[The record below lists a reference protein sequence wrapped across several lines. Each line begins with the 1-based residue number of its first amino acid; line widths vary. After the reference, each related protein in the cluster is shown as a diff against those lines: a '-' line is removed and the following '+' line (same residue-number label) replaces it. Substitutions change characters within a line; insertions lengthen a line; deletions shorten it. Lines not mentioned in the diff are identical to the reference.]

1 MVDLLEREVIYEK
14 PSARKK
20 LGAAFRGIVLPA
32 VGFALLRFW
41 IMLVEENAHVFSTNP
56 GLYVTSWVARGVFP
70 LLVVVLLNALPLTKS
85 SVAKTMGVCTIMSV
99 VGGLCLAVSLEVGAL
114 TTMVLSAIVGLAGTG
129 WLYICWS
136 EVYRWMRIRDVAISV
151 MLSLMVSTVAAGIS
165 VLLPFGVRLALIA
178 GIPLFTTGLF
188 VAYLRT
194 DFEGTH
200 DRSSPASQYSEGQ
213 MMVANGRWFAMLAV
227 YAFVLGA
234 IHVISTSQEGAVQ
247 GQPYGIYLITSFVVA
262 LAFFVGVISNK
273 LPSVKV
279 FWLVIVGAI
288 GFSFVTALAF
298 NAMLQVVLSVFAG
311 VRYVAFGYI
320 NIKLVDIARHSRTP
334 IYVVFAAGWSILQ
347 ISMGMGAVATLYGL
361 DTLGLNLD
369 VVVSMLLAVL
379 AMGGLLLPHSS
390 ELSDVFVGASQ
401 SDEADERNESASM
414 EGILLNRC
422 RTLRQRFGL
431 TEREAEI
438 VFLIAQGYT
447 QTYCAEAL
455 MVSINTIRSHM
466 KHIYSKLDIHSK
478 DELLQLLNGQD
489 GQAVTNTLGAVA
501 EPKALQ

>member
-1 MVDLLEREVIYEK
+1 M
-14 PSARKK
+14 
-20 LGAAFRGIVLPA
+20 
-32 VGFALLRFW
+32 
-41 IMLVEENAHVFSTNP
+41 
-56 GLYVTSWVARGVFP
+56 
-70 LLVVVLLNALPLTKS
+70 
-85 SVAKTMGVCTIMSV
+85 
-99 VGGLCLAVSLEVGAL
+99 
-114 TTMVLSAIVGLAGTG
+114 
-129 WLYICWS
+129 
-136 EVYRWMRIRDVAISV
+136 
-151 MLSLMVSTVAAGIS
+151 
-165 VLLPFGVRLALIA
+165 
-178 GIPLFTTGLF
+178 
-188 VAYLRT
+188 
-194 DFEGTH
+194 
-200 DRSSPASQYSEGQ
+200 
-213 MMVANGRWFAMLAV
+213 
-227 YAFVLGA
+227 
-234 IHVISTSQEGAVQ
+234 
-247 GQPYGIYLITSFVVA
+247 
-262 LAFFVGVISNK
+262 
-273 LPSVKV
+273 
-279 FWLVIVGAI
+279 
-288 GFSFVTALAF
+288 TALAF